1 MNKRELKGLDLELFY
16 EKLDNG
22 LEVYVVPFKNVNN
35 NYVTFSTKYGSVN
48 SEFVPIDKDEMI
60 KVPDG
65 IAHFLEHKLFEQQD
79 GVDPFAFFSERGAD
93 ANAST
98 TYFKTTYLFSGPEF
112 LEENLNYL
120 LDYVQEPYFTDENVL
135 KEQGII
141 EQEIMM
147 YQDDPFTRIR
157 EQNLYNVF
165 VNHPYKYPI
174 IGTVESINSIT
185 KEDLYTCYNTF
196 YHPSNMFIVVTGNVN
211 PEKVIEEIKNNQNKK
226 VFKKIK
232 EIEKKEYSEPNQVSN
247 EYEELFLNNITIPKV
262 LMAYKIDL
270 TKFDKLDKPDIYNYF
285 NILFDI
291 KFGTTSLLTQ
301 KLKEEKLIIE
311 DLYVSS
317 DLVDNHLI
325 MTIAFESEHYKKLI
339 QIIDEELNELN
350 IDEKDFER
358 KKKVLISSNIL
369 GSDNIFA
376 VNSKIMNNL
385 IYYGEI
391 LTDTITLLK
400 NMNMKNMKY
409 IIKNLDLNNKSIC
422 VVKNKD

>member
-79 GVDPFAFFSERGAD
+79 GVDPFTFFSERGAD

-147 YQDDPFTRIR
+147 YQDNPFTRVR

-185 KEDLYTCYNTF
+185 KDDLYTCYNTF
-196 YHPSNMFIVVTGNVN
+196 YHPSNMFVVVTGNVN
-211 PEKVIEEIKNNQNKK
+211 PEKVIEEIKNNQSKK
-226 VFKKIK
+226 SFKKIK
-232 EIEKKEYSEPNQVSN
+232 EIEKKEYSEPNEVYK

-270 TKFDKLDKPDIYNYF
+270 TKFDKLAKPDIYNYF

-291 KFGTTSLLTQ
+291 NFGTTSLLTQ

-325 MTIAFESEHYKKLI
+325 MTIAFESEHYEKLI
-339 QIIDEELNELN
+339 QIIDKELNELN

-391 LTDTITLLK
+391 LTDTITMLK